1 MYAGRVGNRFSRIGV
16 EDNVC
21 YRKYYFGQT
30 SQNTVYSTK
39 QNTNIF
45 EKIFNTA
52 ITEIVK

>member
-1 MYAGRVGNRFSRIGV
+1 MYAVDNRFSRIGV

-39 QNTNIF
+39 QKTNIF

-52 ITEIVK
+52 ITEIAK